1 MLRILAMQASV
12 FKRFPN
18 GTWALTADL
27 ESEIGVEQPGYES
40 LAMSADSLVI
50 AIGEG
55 GHLYQGMP
63 RSGKSPRQ
71 SMGRQEYC
79 LTLIAMCLWCC
90 VAIPSRAMMDRLQA
104 PCASSVERK
113 VTGHGATVPGSRRT

>member
-1 MLRILAMQASV
+1 MQASV

-18 GTWALTADL
+18 GTWVLSADL
-27 ESEIGVEQPGYES
+27 ESEPGVDQPGHES
-40 LAMSADSLVI
+40 LAMSADNLVI

-71 SMGRQEYC
+71 SMWRAGV
-79 LTLIAMCLWCC
+79 LSDADSHVLGCC
-90 VAIPSRAMMDRLQA
+90 VANPSCATMNGQQA
-104 PCASSVERK
+104 PCASSAERK
-113 VTGHGATVPGSRRT
+113 TTGHGATVPGSRRT